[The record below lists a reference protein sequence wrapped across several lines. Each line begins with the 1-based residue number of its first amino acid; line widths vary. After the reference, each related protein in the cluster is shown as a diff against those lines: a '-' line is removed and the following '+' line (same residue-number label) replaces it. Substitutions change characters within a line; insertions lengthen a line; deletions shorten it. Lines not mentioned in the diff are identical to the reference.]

1 MEGTGSSIVSGSRDR
16 HGARAPVLSQREKPE
31 QMSGRKPRKYKTG
44 QGTRYA
50 RNSTVPATP
59 AFIGID
65 VSKERLDLHARP
77 AGSAMSYEYT
87 DAGINELVAYVR
99 PLQPTLIVLEA
110 TGGLESHLAASLAA
124 KELPVVIVNP
134 RQVRDFAKATGELAK
149 TDRIDAAVLS
159 LFGERIRPEVRP
171 LPDEATRDF
180 EARLARRRQ
189 IVEMLSAEKNR
200 LHTARRAVVKE
211 IKRHIIYLER
221 YLANIDDDL
230 DKTIADSP
238 VWRVKENILKSA
250 KGVGPVL
257 SRTLL
262 AEVPELGQ
270 LNRKQIA
277 KLIGVA
283 PLANDSG
290 KRNGKRRIQG
300 GRRPVRNVL
309 YMATLAATRS
319 NPQIR
324 SYYQHL
330 LAKGKPQ
337 RVAIVACMRKL
348 LIILNAMIR
357 SEQNW
362 SPAYA

>member
-1 MEGTGSSIVSGSRDR
+1 
-16 HGARAPVLSQREKPE
+16 
-31 QMSGRKPRKYKTG
+31 MSGRKARKYKTG
-44 QGTRYA
+44 QCTRYA
-50 RNSTVPATP
+50 RSVTVPDAIV
-59 AFIGID
+59 FIGID

-77 AGSAMSYEYT
+77 ANTASAFEYT
-87 DAGINELVAYVR
+87 DDGITQLLAWIR
-99 PLQPTLIVLEA
+99 PLKPALIVMEA
-110 TGGLESHLAASLAA
+110 TGGLESRLAAFLAG
-124 KELPVVIVNP
+124 KNLPVVIVNP

-159 LFGERIRPEVRP
+159 LFGERIRPEVRA

-180 EARLARRRQ
+180 EARLTRRRQ
-189 IVEMLSAEKNR
+189 IVEMLAAEKNR
-200 LHTARRAVVKE
+200 LHTARSNVAKE
-211 IKRHIIYLER
+211 IKRHIAYLER
-221 YLANIDDDL
+221 YLEKIDEDL
-230 DKTIADSP
+230 DRTIADSP

-250 KGVGPVL
+250 KGVGPIL

-290 KRNGKRRIQG
+290 KRSGKRHIQG
-300 GRRPVRNVL
+300 GRRQVRTVL

-330 LAKGKPQ
+330 LAQGKPQ

-357 SEQNW
+357 SMQNW
-362 SPAYA
+362 SPAHA

>member
-1 MEGTGSSIVSGSRDR
+1 MSQ
-16 HGARAPVLSQREKPE
+16 APVF
-31 QMSGRKPRKYKTG
+31 
-44 QGTRYA
+44 
-50 RNSTVPATP
+50 V
-59 AFIGID
+59 GID
-65 VSKERLDLHARP
+65 VSKDRLDVHARP
-77 AGSAMSYEYT
+77 T
-87 DAGINELVAYVR
+87 DAAQTFDYTEAGVSQLLSFI
-99 PLQPTLIVLEA
+99 QPFSPALIVLEA
-110 TGGLESHLAASLAA
+110 TGGLESHLAAALAA
-124 KELPVVIVNP
+124 KDLPVVIVNP

-180 EARLARRRQ
+180 EAKLARRRQ
-189 IVEMLSAEKNR
+189 VVEMLSAEKNR
-200 LHTARRAVVKE
+200 LHTARRAVAKE
-211 IKRHIIYLER
+211 IKNHIAYLER
-221 YLANIDDDL
+221 YLEKIDEDL
-230 DKTIADSP
+230 DRTIAASP

-290 KRNGKRRIQG
+290 KRSGKRHIQG
-300 GRRPVRNVL
+300 GRRQVRSVL

-324 SYYQHL
+324 SYYQNL

-357 SEQNW
+357 TDQNW
-362 SPAYA
+362 SPANV

>member
-1 MEGTGSSIVSGSRDR
+1 
-16 HGARAPVLSQREKPE
+16 VLQPSVYV
-31 QMSGRKPRKYKTG
+31 G
-44 QGTRYA
+44 
-50 RNSTVPATP
+50 VD
-59 AFIGID
+59 I
-65 VSKERLDLHARP
+65 SKERLDLHVRP
-77 AGSAMSYEYT
+77 NDVSSAFDYT
-87 DAGINELVAYVR
+87 DAGIAQLLAFIQPLHLALV
-99 PLQPTLIVLEA
+99 VLEA
-110 TGGLESHLAASLAA
+110 TGGLESRLAASLAA
-124 KELPVVIVNP
+124 ANMPVVIVNP

-149 TDRIDAAVLS
+149 TDRIDAAILS

-189 IVEMLSAEKNR
+189 VVEMLAAEKNR
-200 LHTARRAVVKE
+200 LHTARRAVAKE
-211 IKRHIIYLER
+211 IKSHIAYLER
-221 YLANIDDDL
+221 YLAKLDDDL
-230 DKTIADSP
+230 DRTIADSP

-250 KGVGPVL
+250 KGVGPIL

-262 AEVPELGQ
+262 AEVPELGH

-290 KRNGKRRIQG
+290 KRTGKRQIQG
-300 GRRPVRNVL
+300 GRSQVRSVL

-319 NPQIR
+319 NPQIKT
-324 SYYQHL
+324 YYQHL

-337 RVAIVACMRKL
+337 RVAIVACMRKF

-362 SPAYA
+362 SPAHA